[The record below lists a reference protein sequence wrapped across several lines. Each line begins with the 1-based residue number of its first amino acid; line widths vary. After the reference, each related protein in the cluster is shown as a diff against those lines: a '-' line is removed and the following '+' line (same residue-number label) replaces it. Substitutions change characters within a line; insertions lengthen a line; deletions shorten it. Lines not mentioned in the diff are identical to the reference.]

1 MRCQWATCQ
10 GRPVAAIIHER
21 TTHPTVNVNQ
31 CQSPESMPK
40 YTPELQQF
48 GLVAGSYQTTSPFIL
63 TAEPRN
69 PLAAEARKGRLY
81 MLTEPFEV
89 AGDGQ
94 TACQLVTRTIHKVF
108 YAHPSTS
115 ITTALRVALVEAN
128 RVLYQHNFSAPPP
141 KRAQVGVVC
150 AVLREADLYLAQ
162 VAPAQAYV
170 LCQQQVRA
178 FPQPPHWRTA
188 HTSAAPFLSYTPL
201 GHSLF
206 VEPELHRCQMGVG
219 DVLLLCSSN
228 LAPHLACAE
237 LVPLLRAGNPQALI
251 EHVIT
256 ASTSSAVAQS
266 HALAVVL
273 AAPVRAP
280 SPAPVVAVP
289 PPKPKPPRKR
299 GTPAPPPDLPAQRE
313 PLPEVPVLELGASLP
328 EQVAAHANER
338 LLSPSLWL
346 GETDFGAVRVQ
357 GEPID
362 LGDPYLRTVT
372 VQPYQPRR
380 VRRPLSDMPLAERL
394 VYPFHLLGDEIE
406 DRFVRPLRSRSR
418 ASANKSRRPE
428 RPSRPPRHEDD
439 VPPARPILSTLMG
452 VTILAAFVLLLFLY
466 GTAVARRAA
475 TEDTAGYLAVAEE
488 RMAAVQQAASLEEAT
503 RNLASVQQAMLE
515 LRANP
520 LITDTNAAFWLRY
533 MALQKDLEVA
543 EASVLR
549 QTYLDPVEVLA
560 THPTPGRAFTR
571 LVVPPAVASVT
582 DPVALE
588 AVQSIYALDGN
599 RETAQLYRIP
609 RSGGIPEVVLGP
621 GQLVQETVAGPLQA
635 IAWRLDNV
643 VAIDQSAGGYGYFF
657 INRGEWNYTRLGG
670 SEIWLAE
677 SAPVLRTY
685 EGNLYVWGAEPNE
698 ILRYNSGRYGDFPDL
713 WLGRD
718 GSAGRDIGTA
728 IDMVI
733 DGGIALLQPD
743 GRIFIFARGAFQRE
757 LPTPQVQ
764 PPVALVTRFT
774 TLGNPETGAFFIL
787 DTLNERIIHIDK
799 ASGEVLQQM
808 RVRDSSPIRLN
819 QLLDL
824 HVVEEGGRLMLYLIN
839 GDQILRAGV
848 PPVPRPFSPP
858 NQAGARP

>member
-1 MRCQWATCQ
+1 
-10 GRPVAAIIHER
+10 
-21 TTHPTVNVNQ
+21 
-31 CQSPESMPK
+31 MPK
-40 YTPELQQF
+40 YTPELHQF

-81 MLTEPFEV
+81 VLTEPFEV

-94 TACQLVTRTIHKVF
+94 VACQLVTRTIHKAF
-108 YAHPSTS
+108 YANPSTS

-128 RVLYQHNFSAPPP
+128 RVVYQHNFSAPPP

-188 HTSAAPFLSYTPL
+188 HTSAAPFLNYTPL

-206 VEPELHRCQMGVG
+206 VEPELHRCQIGVG

-228 LAPHLACAE
+228 LALHLARTE
-237 LVPLLRAGNPQALI
+237 LLPLLQAGNPQTLI
-251 EHVIT
+251 EHMISV
-256 ASTSSAVAQS
+256 STRSEIAQS
-266 HALAVVL
+266 HALAVAL
-273 AAPVRAP
+273 AVPVGVP
-280 SPAPVVAVP
+280 SPAPVAAAP
-289 PPKPKPPRKR
+289 TPKPPPRKR
-299 GTPAPPPDLPAQRE
+299 GTPAPPPGLPTRRE
-313 PLPEVPVLELGASLP
+313 PLPEVPALELGASLS
-328 EQVAAHANER
+328 EQVAAHSAER
-338 LLSPSLWL
+338 TLSPSLWL
-346 GETDFGAVRVQ
+346 GETDLSAARVQ

-380 VRRPLSDMPLAERL
+380 VRRPVSDMPLGERL
-394 VYPFHLLGDEIE
+394 VYPFQLLGDEIE
-406 DRFVRPLRSRSR
+406 DRFVRPMRSRTR
-418 ASANKSRRPE
+418 ASANSPRRLE
-428 RPSRPPRHEDD
+428 RSSRPLRRGDD
-439 VPPARPILSTLMG
+439 PPAARPILSTLMG
-452 VTILAAFVLLLFLY
+452 LSILAAFVLLLFLY

-488 RMAAVQQAASLEEAT
+488 RLAAVQQAASLEEAT

-520 LITDTNAAFWLRY
+520 LITHTNAAFWLRY
-533 MALQKDLEVA
+533 NALQADFEAA

-582 DPVALE
+582 DTAALE
-588 AVQSIYALDGN
+588 AVQYVYALDGN

-621 GQLVQETVAGPLQA
+621 GQLVQETVVGPIQA

-643 VAIDQSAGGYGYFF
+643 VAMDQSAGGYGYLF
-657 INRGEWNYTRLGG
+657 INRGEWNYVRLGG
-670 SEIWLAE
+670 SEIWLTE
-677 SAPVLRTY
+677 STPVLRTY

-713 WLGRD
+713 WLGRE
-718 GSAGRDIGTA
+718 GSIGRDIGTA
-728 IDMVI
+728 IDMVV

-743 GRIFIFARGAFQRE
+743 GRIFIFAQGVLQRE
-757 LPTPQVQ
+757 LPSPQVQ
-764 PPVALVTRFT
+764 PPVALVTRFS

-787 DTLNERIIHIDK
+787 DTLNERIIHVDK

-808 RVRDSSPIRLN
+808 RVRDTSPIRLN

-824 HVVEEGGRLMLYLIN
+824 QVVEENGRLMLYLIN
-839 GDQILRAGV
+839 GDQVLRAEV
-848 PPVPRPFSPP
+848 PPVPRPFSPRD
-858 NQAGARP
+858 QAGARP

>member
-1 MRCQWATCQ
+1 M
-10 GRPVAAIIHER
+10 
-21 TTHPTVNVNQ
+21 N
-31 CQSPESMPK
+31 
-40 YTPELQQF
+40 
-48 GLVAGSYQTTSPFIL
+48 
-63 TAEPRN
+63 
-69 PLAAEARKGRLY
+69 
-81 MLTEPFEV
+81 
-89 AGDGQ
+89 
-94 TACQLVTRTIHKVF
+94 
-108 YAHPSTS
+108 
-115 ITTALRVALVEAN
+115 
-128 RVLYQHNFSAPPP
+128 
-141 KRAQVGVVC
+141 
-150 AVLREADLYLAQ
+150 
-162 VAPAQAYV
+162 
-170 LCQQQVRA
+170 
-178 FPQPPHWRTA
+178 
-188 HTSAAPFLSYTPL
+188 YTPL
-201 GHSLF
+201 GYSLF

-228 LAPHLACAE
+228 LALHLARTE
-237 LVPLLRAGNPQALI
+237 LLPLLQAGNPQTLI
-251 EHVIT
+251 EHMISV
-256 ASTSSAVAQS
+256 STRSEIAQS
-266 HALAVVL
+266 HALAVAL
-273 AAPVRAP
+273 AAPARAP
-280 SPAPVVAVP
+280 SPVLVTSASTLKP
-289 PPKPKPPRKR
+289 PPPRKR
-299 GTPAPPPDLPAQRE
+299 GTPAPLHDVPALRD
-313 PLPEVPVLELGASLP
+313 PLPEVPALELGASLP
-328 EQVAAHANER
+328 EQVVAHSAER
-338 LLSPSLWL
+338 PLSPSLWL
-346 GETDFGAVRVQ
+346 GETDLSAARVQ

-380 VRRPLSDMPLAERL
+380 IRRPVSDMSLGEQL
-394 VYPFHLLGDEIE
+394 VYPFQLLGDEIE
-406 DRFVRPLRSRSR
+406 DRFVRPMRSRTR
-418 ASANKSRRPE
+418 ASANSPRRPE
-428 RPSRPPRHEDD
+428 RPSRPPRRGDD
-439 VPPARPILSTLMG
+439 PPAARPILSTLMG

-488 RMAAVQQAASLEEAT
+488 RLAAVQQAASLEEAT

-520 LITDTNAAFWLRY
+520 LITNTNAAFWLRY
-533 MALQKDLEVA
+533 NALQADFEAA

-571 LVVPPAVASVT
+571 LAVPPAVASVT
-582 DPVALE
+582 DTVALE
-588 AVQSIYALDGN
+588 AVQYIYALDGN

-609 RSGGIPEVVLGP
+609 RGGGIPEVVLGP

-670 SEIWLAE
+670 SEIWLTE
-677 SAPVLRTY
+677 STPVLRTY

-713 WLGRD
+713 WLGKD

-743 GRIFIFARGAFQRE
+743 GRIFIFAQGAFQRE
-757 LPTPQVQ
+757 LPSPQVQ
-764 PPVALVTRFT
+764 PPVALVTRFS

-808 RVRDSSPIRLN
+808 RVRDTSPIRLN

-839 GDQILRAGV
+839 GNQVLRAAV
-848 PPVPRPFSPP
+848 PPVPRPFSPLD
-858 NQAGARP
+858 QAGARP